1 MNEYSWLGR
10 TAVLQLL
17 IVYVGGGGGGGGR
30 HSLSM
35 REISLWDIKVYKIQK
50 SGKKNNKKT
59 LLLSFFFFQGLF
71 KVSIS
76 CSNDNNTYSAITHKK
91 YHDLLALHSTKSTT
105 KQS

>member
-1 MNEYSWLGR
+1 MWEG
-10 TAVLQLL
+10 
-17 IVYVGGGGGGGGR
+17 VGEVGR

-35 REISLWDIKVYKIQK
+35 REISVWDIKVYKIK
-50 SGKKNNKKT
+50 KVAKKKKKNIIT
-59 LLLSFFFFQGLF
+59 EFFFFQGLF